1 MPLAPRLRALRR
13 LITLVI
19 IVAGLIR
26 PEIASAALTGQ
37 VSGTVTD
44 GVTHAPLAGVKI
56 VATSPSGTYNGITN
70 VRGGYAL
77 VGLAPDT
84 YTLTFEKTGYALATV
99 AGVTVLPDDTKTV
112 DEHLTVDVRTL

>member
-1 MPLAPRLRALRR
+1 MPLAPHMHALCRLVA
-13 LITLVI
+13 IAI
-19 IVAGLIR
+19 ILAGLVR
-26 PEIASAALTGQ
+26 PEFASAALTGQ
-37 VSGTVTD
+37 VSGTVSD
-44 GVTHAPLAGVKI
+44 GVTHAPVSGVKI

-99 AGVTVLPDDTKTV
+99 AGVT
-112 DEHLTVDVRTL
+112 